1 MGFADTNVAVLI
13 RLVLDKFI
21 GLALDLLTLAVGEG
35 LPVEVLIRLV
45 LDRFIGLALL
55 AVEEGLPVED
65 DWTDL
70 VDVWPAAA
78 APPVR
83 ELLIAAA

>member
-65 DWTDL
+65 DWADS